1 LRGNPRDGPHRHL
14 SLARDSSRAR
24 GRDFG
29 PSKWRLIRIA
39 AWAVLLHLLQIIV
52 WALVYAWQGAMPDLT
67 SAAYFS
73 TVTYTT
79 TGYGDLVLP
88 PRNGGSS
95 AASKRSSPR

>member
-1 LRGNPRDGPHRHL
+1 
-14 SLARDSSRAR
+14 
-24 GRDFG
+24 
-29 PSKWRLIRIA
+29 
-39 AWAVLLHLLQIIV
+39 
-52 WALVYAWQGAMPDLT
+52 LVYAWQGAMPDLT